1 MMGNIYNQMNDHL
14 EEVPLNIYGPI
25 FKDMLE
31 QLDKELQRVLINVYE
46 GKFESGDVKLSLKV
60 EINEAILEIPT
71 TDNDTGEIVTKPKC
85 YRKPKFE
92 YKTNSTLNKKH
103 EIKGEYDERREIVFE
118 DERFIARSLY
128 EPQVKFNV
136 IEDDKK

>member
-1 MMGNIYNQMNDHL
+1 MGNIYNQMNEHL
-14 EEVPLNIYGPI
+14 EEVPLNIYSPI

-128 EPQVKFNV
+128 DPQVKFNV
-136 IEDDKK
+136 IEGDKK

>member
-1 MMGNIYNQMNDHL
+1 MGNIYNQMNERL
-14 EEVPLNIYGPI
+14 EEVPLNIYSPI

-118 DERFIARSLY
+118 DEKFIARSLY
-128 EPQVKFNV
+128 DPQVKFNV
-136 IEDDKK
+136 IEGDKK